1 MDEEVGPVGLDGT
14 IQVVDLEVVRENAWR
29 RQVLDD
35 MLARGSL
42 LMRLHEQGR
51 SKRFRD
57 LLAD

>member
-1 MDEEVGPVGLDGT
+1 MVLVGLDGT
-14 IQVVDLEVVRENAWR
+14 IQVVDLGVGRENAWR
-29 RQVLDD
+29 KRVLDD
-35 MLARGSL
+35 MLVRDFL